1 MVGTGECQEGG
12 FKMKEIKFVFKVV
25 GTSVKYILSCD
36 KDNGN
41 IILKQQDLGNSDQTV
56 TELTWSE
63 FKNEICGIYNK
74 INITIIATNGD
85 NRVYYNIDI
94 LAGDSY
100 VIPII
105 VEMKKNF
112 ISKMMREDVYVFPAL
127 SYPIMSVDDMID
139 EVRQFLEVERTA

>member
-1 MVGTGECQEGG
+1 
-12 FKMKEIKFVFKVV
+12 MKEIKFYFNVV
-25 GTSVKYILSCD
+25 DTAVNYIISCD

-41 IILKQQDLGNSDQTV
+41 IILKQDLGNSDQTV

-63 FKNEICGIYNK
+63 FKKEICDIYNK
-74 INITIIATNGD
+74 INITIIATNDD

-100 VIPII
+100 VIPYI
-105 VEMKKNF
+105 VEMKKSF

>member
-1 MVGTGECQEGG
+1 
-12 FKMKEIKFVFKVV
+12 MKKIKFYLNIVDT
-25 GTSVKYILSCD
+25 GINYIISCE

-41 IILKQQDLGNSDQTV
+41 IILKQDLDNSDQTV

-63 FKNEICGIYNK
+63 FKKEICDIYNK

-127 SYPIMSVDDMID
+127 SHPIMSVDDMID
-139 EVRQFLEVERTA
+139 EVRQFLEVERTAQIYTS

>member
-1 MVGTGECQEGG
+1 
-12 FKMKEIKFVFKVV
+12 MKKIKFYLNVV
-25 GTSVKYILSCD
+25 DTSINYIISCE

-41 IILKQQDLGNSDQTV
+41 IILKQDLDNSDQTV

-63 FKNEICGIYNK
+63 FKKEICDIYNK

>member
-1 MVGTGECQEGG
+1 
-12 FKMKEIKFVFKVV
+12 MKKIKFYLNVV
-25 GTSVKYILSCD
+25 DTDINYIISCE
-36 KDNGN
+36 KDNRN
-41 IILKQQDLGNSDQTV
+41 IILKQDLDNSDQTV

-63 FKNEICGIYNK
+63 FKKEICDIYNK

-105 VEMKKNF
+105 VEMKKNL
-112 ISKMMREDVYVFPAL
+112 ISKMMREDVYVLPVL

>member
-1 MVGTGECQEGG
+1 
-12 FKMKEIKFVFKVV
+12 MKKIKFYFNVV
-25 GTSVKYILSCD
+25 DTAVNYIISCD

-41 IILKQQDLGNSDQTV
+41 IILKQDLDNSDQTV

-63 FKNEICGIYNK
+63 FKKEICCVYNK
-74 INITIIATNGD
+74 INTTIIATNGD

-112 ISKMMREDVYVFPAL
+112 ISKMTREDVYCFPA
-127 SYPIMSVDDMID
+127 SVSPIMSIDEMID

>member
-1 MVGTGECQEGG
+1 
-12 FKMKEIKFVFKVV
+12 MKQVKFYFNVV
-25 GTSVKYILSCD
+25 DTCINYIVSCD

-41 IILKQQDLGNSDQTV
+41 IILKQDLGNSDQTV

-63 FKNEICGIYNK
+63 FKKEICDIYNK
-74 INITIIATNGD
+74 INTTIIATNGD

-112 ISKMMREDVYVFPAL
+112 ISKMIREDVYVFPAL

>member
-1 MVGTGECQEGG
+1 
-12 FKMKEIKFVFKVV
+12 MKEIKFVFKVV

-41 IILKQQDLGNSDQTV
+41 IILKQDLDNSDQTV

-63 FKNEICGIYNK
+63 FKKEICDIYNK
-74 INITIIATNGD
+74 INTTIIATNGD

-100 VIPII
+100 VIPYI
-105 VEMKKNF
+105 VEMKKSF

-139 EVRQFLEVERTA
+139 EVRQFFDLERTA

>member
-1 MVGTGECQEGG
+1 
-12 FKMKEIKFVFKVV
+12 MKEIKFVFKVV

>member
-1 MVGTGECQEGG
+1 MKKKFYLNVVDTG
-12 FKMKEIKFVFKVV
+12 IN
-25 GTSVKYILSCD
+25 YIISCE

-41 IILKQQDLGNSDQTV
+41 IILKQDLDNSDQTV

-63 FKNEICGIYNK
+63 FKKEICDIYNK

>member
-1 MVGTGECQEGG
+1 
-12 FKMKEIKFVFKVV
+12 MKEIKFVFKVV
-25 GTSVKYILSCD
+25 DTGINYIISCE

-41 IILKQQDLGNSDQTV
+41 IILKQDLDNSDQTV
-56 TELTWSE
+56 TELAWSE
-63 FKNEICGIYNK
+63 FKKEICDIYNK

-100 VIPII
+100 AIPII

>member
-1 MVGTGECQEGG
+1 
-12 FKMKEIKFVFKVV
+12 MKKIKFYLNVV
-25 GTSVKYILSCD
+25 DTSINYIVSCD

-41 IILKQQDLGNSDQTV
+41 IILKQDLNSDPTV
-56 TELTWSE
+56 TELDWSE
-63 FKNEICGIYNK
+63 FKKDICGIYNK
-74 INITIIATNGD
+74 INVTIIATNGD

-112 ISKMMREDVYVFPAL
+112 ISKMIREDVYVFPAL

-139 EVRQFLEVERTA
+139 EVRGFLEVERTA

>member
-1 MVGTGECQEGG
+1 
-12 FKMKEIKFVFKVV
+12 MKKVEFRFKVV
-25 GTSVKYILSCD
+25 DTGINYIISCE

-41 IILKQQDLGNSDQTV
+41 IILKQDLDNSDQTV

-63 FKNEICGIYNK
+63 FKKEICDIYNK

>member
-1 MVGTGECQEGG
+1 
-12 FKMKEIKFVFKVV
+12 MKEIKFVFKVV

-41 IILKQQDLGNSDQTV
+41 IILKQDLDNSDQTV

-63 FKNEICGIYNK
+63 FKKEIFDIYNK

>member
-1 MVGTGECQEGG
+1 
-12 FKMKEIKFVFKVV
+12 MKKVEFRFKVV
-25 GTSVKYILSCD
+25 GTCVKYIISCD

-41 IILKQQDLGNSDQTV
+41 IILKQDLDNSDQTV

-63 FKNEICGIYNK
+63 FKKEICDIYNK

-112 ISKMMREDVYVFPAL
+112 ISKMIREDVYVFPAL

>member
-1 MVGTGECQEGG
+1 
-12 FKMKEIKFVFKVV
+12 MKKVEFHFKVV
-25 GTSVKYILSCD
+25 GTSVKYVVSCD

-41 IILKQQDLGNSDQTV
+41 IILKQDMNSDQTV
-56 TELTWSE
+56 IELTWSE
-63 FKNEICGIYNK
+63 FKKESCCVYNK
-74 INITIIATNGD
+74 INTTIIATNGD

-100 VIPII
+100 VIPYI
-105 VEMKKNF
+105 VEMKKSF

>member
-1 MVGTGECQEGG
+1 MKKKFYLNVVDTG
-12 FKMKEIKFVFKVV
+12 IN
-25 GTSVKYILSCD
+25 YIISCE

-41 IILKQQDLGNSDQTV
+41 IILKQDLDNSDQTV

-63 FKNEICGIYNK
+63 FKKEICDIYNK

-112 ISKMMREDVYVFPAL
+112 ISKMMREDVYVFPVL

>member
-1 MVGTGECQEGG
+1 
-12 FKMKEIKFVFKVV
+12 MKKIKFYFNVV
-25 GTSVKYILSCD
+25 DTGINYIISCE

-41 IILKQQDLGNSDQTV
+41 IILKQDLDNSDQTI

-63 FKNEICGIYNK
+63 FKKEICDIYNK

-100 VIPII
+100 AIPII
-105 VEMKKNF
+105 VE
-112 ISKMMREDVYVFPAL
+112 MMREDVYVFPTL

>member
-1 MVGTGECQEGG
+1 
-12 FKMKEIKFVFKVV
+12 MKKIKFYLNVV
-25 GTSVKYILSCD
+25 DTAVNYIISCD

-41 IILKQQDLGNSDQTV
+41 IILKQDLDNSDQTV

-112 ISKMMREDVYVFPAL
+112 ISKMIREDVYVFPAL

>member
-1 MVGTGECQEGG
+1 
-12 FKMKEIKFVFKVV
+12 MKEIKFVFKVV

-41 IILKQQDLGNSDQTV
+41 IILKQDLDNSDQTV

-63 FKNEICGIYNK
+63 FKKEICDIYNK

-112 ISKMMREDVYVFPAL
+112 ISKMMREDVYVFPSL

-139 EVRQFLEVERTA
+139 EVRQFLEVERTS

>member
-1 MVGTGECQEGG
+1 
-12 FKMKEIKFVFKVV
+12 MKKIKFYFNVV
-25 GTSVKYILSCD
+25 DTAVNYIISCD

-41 IILKQQDLGNSDQTV
+41 IILKQDLDNSDQTV

-63 FKNEICGIYNK
+63 FKKEICDIYNK

>member
-1 MVGTGECQEGG
+1 
-12 FKMKEIKFVFKVV
+12 MKQVKFYFNVV
-25 GTSVKYILSCD
+25 DTSINYIVSCD

-41 IILKQQDLGNSDQTV
+41 IILKQDLDNSDQTV

-63 FKNEICGIYNK
+63 FKKEICDIYNK

-139 EVRQFLEVERTA
+139 EVRQFLEVERTAQIYTS

>member
-1 MVGTGECQEGG
+1 
-12 FKMKEIKFVFKVV
+12 MKKIKFYFNVV
-25 GTSVKYILSCD
+25 DTAVNYIISCE

-41 IILKQQDLGNSDQTV
+41 IILKQDLDNSDQTV

-63 FKNEICGIYNK
+63 FKKEICDIYNK
-74 INITIIATNGD
+74 ISTIIIATNGD

-100 VIPII
+100 VIPYI
-105 VEMKKNF
+105 VDMKKSF
-112 ISKMMREDVYVFPAL
+112 ISKMIREDVYVFPAL
-127 SYPIMSVDDMID
+127 SYPIMSVDNMID